1 MAAPERSSNSEDSKN
16 RVIDFQ
22 PRAKK
27 IHGTTDGPAKVGSPS
42 GPEGSNGRRKA
53 PIDYRQRMMANLAA
67 AVFAVILAGL
77 GVWLVTTLNHMR
89 QTQDCI
95 MMGLRNC
102 GDGSSPNS

>member
-1 MAAPERSSNSEDSKN
+1 MAVPERKPDPKNSDH

-22 PRAKK
+22 PRGKK
-27 IHGTTDGPAKVGSPS
+27 ASVTEKPAASS
-42 GPEGSNGRRKA
+42 EANRSAGRHRA

-67 AVFAVILAGL
+67 AAFAVILAGV

-95 MMGLRNC
+95 VMGLRNC
-102 GDGSSPNS
+102 GDSSTPHS

>member
-1 MAAPERSSNSEDSKN
+1 MATPERKSNSGDSDH

-27 IHGTTDGPAKVGSPS
+27 ASGPTKAGSPS
-42 GPEGSNGRRKA
+42 ERESSSGPRKT

-102 GDGSSPNS
+102 GDSSFPHS